1 MVELGD
7 TQRMGLLI
15 GAAAILIF
23 VVVNM
28 AGLLGGGDEKL
39 FIIDLIGIGSMDA
52 MRPDTGFSTQDIVG
66 LLVAAALGALY
77 FLSAEE
83 ELDWEALLGDDDDEE
98 EGKISSPSV
107 QEQPFRLSLRGF
119 LVQGISSNLYPNSH
133 FFSPSAT
140 SSSNGVISGF
150 AYRTES
156 SIAILGQAV
165 LTKASTG

>member
-15 GAAAILIF
+15 GAAAIVIF

-28 AGLLGGGDEKL
+28 TGLLGGGDEKL
-39 FIIDLIGIGSMDA
+39 FIIDLIGIGSGDA

-66 LLVAAALGALY
+66 LAVAAVMGVLY

-98 EGKISSPSV
+98 E
-107 QEQPFRLSLRGF
+107 
-119 LVQGISSNLYPNSH
+119 
-133 FFSPSAT
+133 
-140 SSSNGVISGF
+140 
-150 AYRTES
+150 
-156 SIAILGQAV
+156 
-165 LTKASTG
+165 